1 MQEKKPSQTSDLE
14 NLTRVKEFVSSLRGL
29 EYLVVSI
36 DGLPAAYTNILSGD
50 AEAVA
55 ALSVDIVESS
65 YKTIKEII
73 GKQKGTIYID
83 TGEGKALALS
93 KSRELLVTL
102 YGDYNAVRSALYPIL
117 LYLEGKKITC
127 KSCNAD
133 LTLATYKC
141 PHCSSIVPFV
151 SDECPICRKDISVK
165 KCPSCASYITSMG
178 EPAASLDKASIE
190 TSTDDAIHESTNVK
204 RTDRRTFLILS
215 ASSSIIGIMTGY
227 LSSLA
232 WGVVEGLII
241 GVGIGGLIG
250 LLGGVSELQVL
261 EKHYGRNDEKKS
273 SES

>member
-1 MQEKKPSQTSDLE
+1 MQEKKPSQISDLE
-14 NLTRVKEFVSSLRGL
+14 NLTKVKEFVSSLTGL

-36 DGLPAAYTNILSGD
+36 DGLPAAYTNISSED

-65 YKTIKEII
+65 YKTLKEII

-102 YGDYNAVRSALYPIL
+102 YGDFNSVRGALYPIS

-151 SDECPICRKDISVK
+151 SDECPVCRRDISVK
-165 KCPSCASYITSMG
+165 KCPSCGSYITSTG
-178 EPAASLDKASIE
+178 EPSTSLDKASIE
-190 TSTDDAIHESTNVK
+190 TSTDNAIRGSTNVK
-204 RTDRRTFLILS
+204 RIDRRTFLILS

-232 WGVVEGLII
+232 WGVVEGLLI

-250 LLGGVSELQVL
+250 LLGGVSELQVQ
-261 EKHYGRNDEKKS
+261 ERYYRRNDEKKS
-273 SES
+273 FES

>member
-1 MQEKKPSQTSDLE
+1 MQEKRPSQTSDLE
-14 NLTRVKEFVSSLRGL
+14 DLSRIKEFTSKLTGL
-29 EYLVVSI
+29 EYLVISI
-36 DGLPAAYTNILSGD
+36 DGLPAAYMNTSSGK
-50 AEAVA
+50 AEAIA

-83 TGEGKALALS
+83 TGEGKALALT

-102 YGDYNAVRSALYPIL
+102 YGDFNTVQGALYPIS

-141 PHCSSIVPFV
+141 PHCGSIVPFA
-151 SDECPICRKDISVK
+151 SNECPVCRRDITVK
-165 KCPSCASYITSMG
+165 KCPSCGSYINSMG
-178 EPAASLDKASIE
+178 EPVTNVDEANVE
-190 TSTDDAIHESTNVK
+190 TSTDTTMQEFKKVK
-204 RTDRRTFLILS
+204 RINRKTFLILS

-232 WGVVEGLII
+232 WGIIEGLII

-250 LLGGVSELQVL
+250 LLGGMSELQVL
-261 EKHYGRNDEKKS
+261 EKSYRRNLEKKS
-273 SES
+273 LES